1 MERDLS
7 TETKIKEAAIRIFT
21 AKGFNGC
28 TSREIA
34 KEAGINVALLN
45 YYFKSKGQLFD
56 IVIASVLND
65 FTFSLI
71 DVLKS
76 NMSLVNKA
84 RILIEKEYDFLSKH
98 PEIPSFII
106 NELGKKDKNYFECLD
121 IVNELIETKIFQEVI
136 EAQASGEMR
145 KVDLVSLML
154 LIMSNCHFPLMAK
167 PMIKTIHSLEDDQYN
182 EHLMVHKQY
191 VTEMLINYLFPKNS

>member
-7 TETKIKEAAIRIFT
+7 TETKIKDAAKRIFIT
-21 AKGFNGC
+21 HGFNGC

-56 IVIASVLND
+56 VIISSVLKD
-65 FTFSLI
+65 FTLSI
-71 DVLKS
+71 IEVLKN
-76 NMSLVNKA
+76 NMSLVNKV

-98 PEIPSFII
+98 PEIPNFII
-106 NELGKKDKNYFECLD
+106 NELGKKDKNFFECLD
-121 IVNELIETKIFQEVI
+121 IATQFHETNIFQQVL

-145 KVDLVSLML
+145 KIEFVSLML
-154 LIMSNCHFPLMAK
+154 LVMSNCHFPFMAK
-167 PMIKTIHSLEDDQYN
+167 PMIKTIHSLEDSQYN
-182 EHLMVHKQY
+182 EYLVVHKQY

>member
-7 TETKIKEAAIRIFT
+7 TETKIKEAAKRIFIT
-21 AKGFNGC
+21 YGFNGC

-56 IVIASVLND
+56 VIISSVLKD
-65 FTFSLI
+65 FTLSI
-71 DVLKS
+71 IEVLKN
-76 NMSLVNKA
+76 NMSLINKV

-98 PEIPSFII
+98 PEIPNFII
-106 NELGKKDKNYFECLD
+106 NELGKKDKNFFECLD
-121 IVNELIETKIFQEVI
+121 VATQFHETKIFQEVLD
-136 EAQASGEMR
+136 AQASGEMR
-145 KVDLVSLML
+145 KIEFVSLM
-154 LIMSNCHFPLMAK
+154 IMVMSNCHFPFMAK
-167 PMIKTIHSLEDDQYN
+167 PMIKTIHSLEDSQYN
-182 EHLMVHKQY
+182 EYLMVHKQY

>member
-154 LIMSNCHFPLMAK
+154 LIMSNCHFPFIAK

>member
-76 NMSLVNKA
+76 NMSLINKV
-84 RILIEKEYDFLSKH
+84 RILIEKEYEFLSKH

-121 IVNELIETKIFQEVI
+121 IADEFLQTKIFQEVI

-154 LIMSNCHFPLMAK
+154 LIMSNCHFPFMAK

>member
-7 TETKIKEAAIRIFT
+7 TETKIKDAAKRIFIT
-21 AKGFNGC
+21 HGFNGC

-56 IVIASVLND
+56 VIISSVLKD
-65 FTFSLI
+65 FTLSI
-71 DVLKS
+71 IEVLKN
-76 NMSLVNKA
+76 NMSLVNKV

-98 PEIPSFII
+98 PEIPNFII
-106 NELGKKDKNYFECLD
+106 NELGKKDKNFFECLD
-121 IVNELIETKIFQEVI
+121 IAAQFHETNIFQEVL

-145 KVDLVSLML
+145 KIEFVSLML
-154 LIMSNCHFPLMAK
+154 LVMSNCHFPFMAK
-167 PMIKTIHSLEDDQYN
+167 PMIKTIHSLEDSQYN
-182 EHLMVHKQY
+182 EYLVVHKQY

>member
-7 TETKIKEAAIRIFT
+7 TETKIKEAAKRIFIT
-21 AKGFNGC
+21 NGFNGC

-56 IVIASVLND
+56 VIISSVLKD
-65 FTFSLI
+65 FTLSI
-71 DVLKS
+71 IEVLKN
-76 NMSLVNKA
+76 NMSLVNKV

-98 PEIPSFII
+98 PEIPNFII
-106 NELGKKDKNYFECLD
+106 NELGKKDKNFFECLD
-121 IVNELIETKIFQEVI
+121 VATQFHNTNIFQEVL

-145 KVDLVSLML
+145 KIEFVSLMIL
-154 LIMSNCHFPLMAK
+154 VMSNCHFPFMAK
-167 PMIKTIHSLEDDQYN
+167 PMIKTIHSLEDSQYN
-182 EHLMVHKQY
+182 EYLMVHKQY

>member
-7 TETKIKEAAIRIFT
+7 TETKIKDAAKRIFIT
-21 AKGFNGC
+21 HGFNGC

-56 IVIASVLND
+56 VIISAVIKD
-65 FTFSLI
+65 FTLSIL
-71 DVLKS
+71 DVLKN
-76 NMSLVNKA
+76 NMSLVNKV
-84 RILIEKEYDFLSKH
+84 RILIEKEYEFLSKH
-98 PEIPSFII
+98 PEIPNFII
-106 NELGKKDKNYFECLD
+106 NELGKKDMSFFKCLD
-121 IVNELIETKIFQEVI
+121 ITAQFQETNIFQEVL

-145 KVDLVSLML
+145 KIEFVSLML
-154 LIMSNCHFPLMAK
+154 LVMSNCHFPFMAK
-167 PMIKTIHSLEDDQYN
+167 PMIKTIHSLEDAQYN
-182 EHLMVHKQY
+182 EYLMVHKQY

>member
-34 KEAGINVALLN
+34 QEAGINVALLN

-76 NMSLVNKA
+76 NMSLINKA

-154 LIMSNCHFPLMAK
+154 LIMSNCHFPFMAK

>member
-56 IVIASVLND
+56 IVIAAVLND

-76 NMSLVNKA
+76 NMSLINKA

-154 LIMSNCHFPLMAK
+154 LIMSNCHFPFMAK

>member
-7 TETKIKEAAIRIFT
+7 TETKIKEAAKRIFIT
-21 AKGFNGC
+21 NGFNGC

-56 IVIASVLND
+56 VIISSVLKD
-65 FTFSLI
+65 FTLSI
-71 DVLKS
+71 IEVLKN
-76 NMSLVNKA
+76 NMSLVNKV

-98 PEIPSFII
+98 PEIPNFII
-106 NELGKKDKNYFECLD
+106 NELGKKDKNFFECLD
-121 IVNELIETKIFQEVI
+121 IAAQFQETDIFQEVI
-136 EAQASGEMR
+136 AAQASGEMR
-145 KVDLVSLML
+145 KIELVSLML
-154 LIMSNCHFPLMAK
+154 LVMSNCHFPFMAK
-167 PMIKTIHSLEDDQYN
+167 PMIKTIHSLEDSQYN
-182 EHLMVHKQY
+182 EYLVVHKQY

>member
-76 NMSLVNKA
+76 NMSLINKA

-154 LIMSNCHFPLMAK
+154 LIMSNCHFPFMAK

>member
-34 KEAGINVALLN
+34 QEAGINVALLN

-76 NMSLVNKA
+76 NMSLINKV
-84 RILIEKEYDFLSKH
+84 RILIEKEYEFLSKH

-121 IVNELIETKIFQEVI
+121 IADEFLQTKIFQEVI

-154 LIMSNCHFPLMAK
+154 LIMSNCHFPFMAK

>member
-34 KEAGINVALLN
+34 QEAGINVALLN

-76 NMSLVNKA
+76 NMSLINKV

-121 IVNELIETKIFQEVI
+121 IADEFLQTKIFQEVI

-154 LIMSNCHFPLMAK
+154 LIMSNCHFPFMAK

>member
-1 MERDLS
+1 M
-7 TETKIKEAAIRIFT
+7 
-21 AKGFNGC
+21 
-28 TSREIA
+28 
-34 KEAGINVALLN
+34 N

-154 LIMSNCHFPLMAK
+154 LIMSNCHFPFMAK

>member
-121 IVNELIETKIFQEVI
+121 IADEFLQTKIFQEVI

-154 LIMSNCHFPLMAK
+154 LIMSNCHFPFMAK

>member
-1 MERDLS
+1 MEKDLS

-34 KEAGINVALLN
+34 QEAGINVALLN

-76 NMSLVNKA
+76 NMSLINKA

-136 EAQASGEMR
+136 EAQACGEMR

-154 LIMSNCHFPLMAK
+154 LIMSNCHFPFMAK
-167 PMIKTIHSLEDDQYN
+167 PMIKTINSLEDDQYN

>member
-84 RILIEKEYDFLSKH
+84 RILIEKEYDYLSKH
-98 PEIPSFII
+98 PERPSFII

-154 LIMSNCHFPLMAK
+154 LIMSNCHFPFMAK

>member
-34 KEAGINVALLN
+34 QEAGINVALLN

-76 NMSLVNKA
+76 NMSLINKA

-121 IVNELIETKIFQEVI
+121 IADEFLQTKIFQEVI

-154 LIMSNCHFPLMAK
+154 LIMSNCHFPFMAK